1 MGILALRLVV
11 APLEEEEREEHE
23 ERLLAREPGHD
34 SRVSTPIL
42 RPSPHHHYKTVALQ
56 SYPRWYRRRTGLGG
70 GGGLT
75 NYTALLLCLPW
86 WGAASP
92 ASRCCSQAGGVN
104 IVRGTRAGADC
115 GMTTG

>member
-1 MGILALRLVV
+1 MRRGSWPESPATTVGSQHPSLDLHLTITTR
-11 APLEEEEREEHE
+11 
-23 ERLLAREPGHD
+23 RLLCKVIP
-34 SRVSTPIL
+34 
-42 RPSPHHHYKTVALQ
+42 VA
-56 SYPRWYRRRTGLGG
+56 RRRTGLGG